1 MIKKTANKVF
11 SGISKKNICIIGDLM
26 LDIYLLG
33 DVVRISPEAPV
44 QVFEKTR
51 SLYRLGGS
59 ANVGLNVK
67 TLGANPYL
75 IGVIGNDDEG
85 KALKREFGNQMIST
99 DGIIISKDRPTTA
112 KTRVISASHHLIRI
126 DSESKQ
132 DIDKNTARKVISIFK
147 SNIKNFSAV
156 ILQDYNKGVLT
167 KDVIEEIIKISNENK
182 VKVFVDPKFFN
193 FYEYKNVFAFKPNKK
208 ELEEASGMKP
218 RTDAELNEMCFEL
231 IEEINCDNLILTLG
245 EHGIRIF
252 EKTRKEI
259 KIESIQTRA
268 RKVSDV
274 SGAGDTVIST
284 MAVCVAGGASLK
296 DSVFIANI
304 AAGLVVEEVG
314 IVPIGK
320 KQLLEHINNHL

>member
-26 LDIYLLG
+26 LDIYFFG

-51 SLYRLGGS
+51 SMYRLGGS

-67 TLGANPYL
+67 TLGANPFL

-85 KALKREFGNQMIST
+85 KALKNEFRNQSIST
-99 DGIIISKDRPTTA
+99 DGLIASNERSTTS

-126 DSESKQ
+126 DSETKR
-132 DIDKNTARKVISIFK
+132 DIDKRTEQKIISIFK
-147 SNIKNFSAV
+147 SNINNFDAV

-167 KDVIEEIIKISNENK
+167 INLIAEIIYIANK
-182 VKVFVDPKFFN
+182 NNVKVFVDPKFYN
-193 FYEYKNVFAFKPNKK
+193 FYEYRNVFAFKPNRK

-218 RTDAELNEMCFEL
+218 RTDKELNEMCYEL
-231 IEEINCDNLILTLG
+231 IEDINCDNLILTLG

-252 EKTRKEI
+252 EKTKKGI
-259 KIESIQTRA
+259 TIESIKTRA
-268 RKVSDV
+268 RKVADV

-296 DSVFIANI
+296 NSVFIANV

-314 IVPIGK
+314 IVPIEK
-320 KQLLEHINNHL
+320 KCLLEHINNHL